1 MDALDRPAVT
11 GAARIGLIKAAV
23 ADHARDKGCAVH
35 EEDLLSA
42 DLGYDS
48 LSKVELAVD
57 LEERLGVPV
66 PDSVVT
72 RSRTVRDLVAA
83 LSDRAAV
90 GAG

>member
-1 MDALDRPAVT
+1 MDALDRPAG
-11 GAARIGLIKAAV
+11 GAARVGVITAAV

-35 EEDLLSA
+35 EGDLLSA

-57 LEERLGVPV
+57 LEERLGIPV

-72 RSRTVRDLVAA
+72 RARTVGDLVAA
-83 LSDRAAV
+83 LA
-90 GAG
+90 GA